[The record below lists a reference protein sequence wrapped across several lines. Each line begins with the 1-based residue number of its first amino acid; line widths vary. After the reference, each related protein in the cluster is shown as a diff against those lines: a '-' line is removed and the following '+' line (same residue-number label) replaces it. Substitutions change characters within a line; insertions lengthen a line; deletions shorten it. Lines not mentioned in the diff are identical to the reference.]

1 MTSQFRTF
9 LAASG
14 ILAAAAFQPALHA
27 QGFGG
32 MFSGF
37 SMNGVTQDEEESSTV
52 ITASAADIDLEHN
65 IITLI
70 GDVVV
75 DDHTNKITC
84 NKMTIYLEEEVEEP
98 EPAAT
103 ASAAPATSAYGYG
116 YAMNAAPAPAAV
128 SANGNGTN
136 TNEAEDEE
144 EDESKSISK
153 VVCEGDVEYIKR
165 AAPGGQDQI
174 ARSENAEYDA
184 HKEEIVMTGS
194 PNGDAGGRPLMMQG
208 SNKMYGDEIR
218 ILIKE
223 GTRMRVINPDVHYIG
238 KSILSN
244 STKAGSN
251 R

>member
-14 ILAAAAFQPALHA
+14 ILAAAAFQPVLSA

-84 NKMTIYLEEEVEEP
+84 NKMTIYLEEDAADSLVGTADKPEEK
-98 EPAAT
+98 PAEKKEEK
-103 ASAAPATSAYGYG
+103 
-116 YAMNAAPAPAAV
+116 PAAV
-128 SANGNGTN
+128 KPGADK
-136 TNEAEDEE
+136 ED
-144 EDESKSISK
+144 DKDAGKKDDKDDDQPNKNISK
-153 VVCEGDVEYIKR
+153 IVCSGDVVYMKR
-165 AAPGGQDQI
+165 ANPDDPNGQDQV
-174 ARSENAEYDA
+174 AMAEQADYDA
-184 HKEEIVMTGS
+184 RKEVIVMTGN
-194 PNGDAGGRPLMMQG
+194 PVMMQG
-208 SNKMYGDEIR
+208 SNKMYGDRIEI
-218 ILIKE
+218 IIKE
-223 GTRMRVINPDVHYIG
+223 GNRMRVINPKVYYTG
-238 KSILSN
+238 ESFLSN
-244 STKAGSN
+244 PGSG